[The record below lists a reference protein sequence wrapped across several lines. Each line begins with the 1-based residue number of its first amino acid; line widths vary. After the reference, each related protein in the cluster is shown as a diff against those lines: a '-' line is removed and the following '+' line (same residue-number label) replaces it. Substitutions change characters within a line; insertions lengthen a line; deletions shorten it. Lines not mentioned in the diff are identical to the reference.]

1 MNQYNL
7 IRFYITHLYNW
18 MQNDVK
24 LEKADIISM
33 QKHVNLKD
41 LIVSIKVF
49 IKDKII
55 QKQLLNY
62 VQSVA

>member
-1 MNQYNL
+1 
-7 IRFYITHLYNW
+7 

-24 LEKADIISM
+24 LEKADIIST